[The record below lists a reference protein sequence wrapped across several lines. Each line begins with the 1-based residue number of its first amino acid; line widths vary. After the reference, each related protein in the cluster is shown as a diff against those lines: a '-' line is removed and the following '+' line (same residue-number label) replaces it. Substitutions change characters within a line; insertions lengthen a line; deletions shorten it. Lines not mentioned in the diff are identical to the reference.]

1 MLVVLLQV
9 GLVDTCYFCI
19 CNAALHRL
27 ELFFAQHTLLG
38 VPKRD
43 HTALVTKNAVSI
55 VDDEHAVDLVRS
67 DVAAVHNFVPDIVKH
82 VEVTLIVRQNEII
95 MSQAR
100 GCDPLIVNLGQ
111 VGDFSPAVMLE
122 RLPVDGCMII
132 DDSLE
137 AILADEYSVFAERDD
152 MRDCNGFQKLT
163 RLGKKVLVSVSVR
176 NTVVLA
182 PLKLVW
188 HVLLVEL

>member
-1 MLVVLLQV
+1 M
-9 GLVDTCYFCI
+9 
-19 CNAALHRL
+19 
-27 ELFFAQHTLLG
+27 
-38 VPKRD
+38 
-43 HTALVTKNAVSI
+43 
-55 VDDEHAVDLVRS
+55 
-67 DVAAVHNFVPDIVKH
+67 
-82 VEVTLIVRQNEII
+82 
-95 MSQAR
+95 
-100 GCDPLIVNLGQ
+100 IVNLGQ

-122 RLPVDGCMII
+122 SLPVDGCMII

-152 MRDCNGFQKLT
+152 MRDCNGFQKFT
-163 RLGKKVLVSVSVR
+163 SLGKKVLVSVSVR